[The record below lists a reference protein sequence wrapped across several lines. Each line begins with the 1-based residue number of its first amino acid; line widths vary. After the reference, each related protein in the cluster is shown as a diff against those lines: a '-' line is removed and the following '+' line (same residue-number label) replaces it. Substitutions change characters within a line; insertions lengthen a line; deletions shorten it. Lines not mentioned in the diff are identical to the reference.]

1 MTKRQTIGV
10 GVVALVA
17 ALLGGVVSQALASV
31 SFSDISGSPFE
42 EEIIN
47 VANAGIATGFPD
59 GTFRPH
65 DPVNRQQFAAW
76 TNRGGGRVASDRFTF
91 GPISGSDSPLVF
103 TGADMTAGAA
113 GGSGGFVMVTAN
125 FAFTSSS
132 PATCPC
138 RIDIDLFSQDGNPII
153 EGGLTGTAVGFD
165 LPGTGA
171 DGGQSRMTQSLT
183 RVFHLPANTTDNY
196 GAGFDVI
203 DANAVNISVTAR
215 ITALYVPFSG
225 SGGSS

>member
-47 VANAGIATGFPD
+47 IANAGIATGFPD

-65 DPVNRQQFAAW
+65 DAVNRQQFAAW
-76 TNRGGGRVASDRFTF
+76 MNRGGGRVASDRITF
-91 GPISGSDSPLVF
+91 GPISGSDSPLVLS
-103 TGADMTAGAA
+103 GADMTAGAV
-113 GGSGGFVMVTAN
+113 GGAGGFVMVTAN

-138 RIDIDLFSQDGNPII
+138 RIDIDLFSGAGNVII
-153 EGGLTGTAVGFD
+153 EGGLTATAVSFV
-165 LPGTGA
+165 LPGPGA
-171 DGGQSRMTQSLT
+171 DGGQSSMTQSLT
-183 RVFHLPANTTDNY
+183 RVFRLPANTTDDY
-196 GAGFDVI
+196 RAGFDVL
-203 DANAVNISVTAR
+203 DANAVNINGAVR